1 MRAHRNYLFINLLL
15 QQLSTA
21 SKTNVLDHWYV
32 FFFFYPLDVELQP
45 VRSNNNSIDS
55 RFIYIWKVV
64 HIQKTK
70 LPMVI
75 TNQASLT
82 FYSSYSCEE
91 GWFLWWWWWLIWHLV
106 PLESCWFQTTVEP
119 PLMSN
124 SPQWP
129 LLYSG
134 YIPNRDLQSCHTDQ
148 NFPFIPKSQTFIAI
162 TISVKSF
169 NCITSHYD
177 VQASS

>member
-1 MRAHRNYLFINLLL
+1 MKDECFWPLIC
-15 QQLSTA
+15 
-21 SKTNVLDHWYV
+21 
-32 FFFFYPLDVELQP
+32 FFFYPLDVEHQP
-45 VRSNNNSIDS
+45 ARSNNNSIDS
-55 RFIYIWKVV
+55 CFVYIWKVV

-70 LPMVI
+70 LTMVI

-134 YIPNRDLQSCHTDQ
+134 YIPIGIFNPAILTKIFPSSQ
-148 NFPFIPKSQTFIAI
+148 NPKSFYRNLSQ
-162 TISVKSF
+162 SW
-169 NCITSHYD
+169 
-177 VQASS
+177 